1 MLIIVLHDV
10 PFQESLETVQHQR
23 AHARLVQ
30 ILSEEWRQACQE
42 AVRERFTVYTVDDVC
57 RFQIELLEELL
68 FQFRSHLIFQNI
80 TYQQLTQA
88 STATFVAKNET
99 QGRDVGTNVFA
110 VVVTRVGTCAHDAG
124 YARFVSA
131 KSASG
136 GKHVRIY
143 FHFVARNLEM
153 LDNGTVYHGNFVGEA
168 TAGTIKVHS
177 VEGMG
182 R

>member
-1 MLIIVLHDV
+1 MKPRD
-10 PFQESLETVQHQR
+10 ETWHQC
-23 AHARLVQ
+23 V
-30 ILSEEWRQACQE
+30 
-42 AVRERFTVYTVDDVC
+42 
-57 RFQIELLEELL
+57 
-68 FQFRSHLIFQNI
+68 
-80 TYQQLTQA
+80 
-88 STATFVAKNET
+88 
-99 QGRDVGTNVFA
+99 A

-124 YARFVSA
+124 YARFVST
-131 KSASG
+131 KSAGG

-177 VEGMG
+177 VEGIG